1 VDEIDGQRLQSSGA
15 PTLSFDG
22 VQRVA
27 GSSGCNR
34 YTGAVTGAGAELR
47 VRDVAM
53 TRMACPPAVMELE
66 SRFVAALT
74 AVRSY
79 RVTGDAVEL
88 LDETGRTRLRLSRS

>member
-1 VDEIDGQRLQSSGA
+1 
-15 PTLSFDG
+15 
-22 VQRVA
+22 
-27 GSSGCNR
+27 
-34 YTGAVTGAGAELR
+34 
-47 VRDVAM
+47 
-53 TRMACPPAVMELE
+53 MEVE